1 MTFPS
6 ELLLTTAI
14 MIFREN
20 IEPSLIA
27 LGCNYPFGWPIRK
40 LSATLM
46 RGEKK
51 KVREFELRK
60 INSRTLHYLWY
71 TLDITDGTARVAQ
84 GMDHES

>member
-1 MTFPS
+1 
-6 ELLLTTAI
+6 
-14 MIFREN
+14 
-20 IEPSLIA
+20 
-27 LGCNYPFGWPIRK
+27 
-40 LSATLM
+40 M

-84 GMDHES
+84 GTDHESLFRIHKWAEFREISKLSFENLNCHFEGKSQKC